1 VDIGNKLFAIIV
13 KGLEKL
19 WFLAVSTIQSD
30 PGISY
35 ARGSGMANN
44 IKGQLRFAF
53 ELDIIWNSGG
63 LASFAVICP
72 LLGEVETTVDN
83 RCLHPTN
90 QRGINTGLAIIN
102 FAKSSAPLT
111 GNADRFFPFFG
122 QTAFVKNKGGI
133 GTATLKT
140 IRIQCHLIYYRTVRP
155 RGMGSK
161 ILQ

>member
-1 VDIGNKLFAIIV
+1 MSFRDAWTRIFKINGLILVDIGNKLFTLVV

-19 WFLAVSTIQSD
+19 WFLAVSAIHSD
-30 PGISY
+30 PSISY
-35 ARGSGMANN
+35 AHGPGMANN

-53 ELDIIWNSGG
+53 ELDIIWNTGG

-83 RCLHPTN
+83 RCLNPVN

-102 FAKSSAPLT
+102 LAKSSAPLT

-122 QTAFVKNKGGI
+122 QTAFINNKSGI
-133 GTATLKT
+133 GTAT
-140 IRIQCHLIYYRTVRP
+140 
-155 RGMGSK
+155 
-161 ILQ
+161 